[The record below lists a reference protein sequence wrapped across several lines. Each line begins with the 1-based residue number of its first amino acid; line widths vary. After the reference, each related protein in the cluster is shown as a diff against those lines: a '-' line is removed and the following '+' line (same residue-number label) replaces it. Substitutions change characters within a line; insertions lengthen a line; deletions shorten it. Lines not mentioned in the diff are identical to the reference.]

1 MLQQTI
7 IHSFNQ
13 SIKPCV
19 QSVRVH
25 AAPCAPMCLNS
36 RPCASM
42 RAHASFSTTDIIW
55 YLRIPVPASRETGY
69 IIVLVV
75 METYKIV
82 HGT

>member
-7 IHSFNQ
+7 THSVNQ
-13 SIKPCV
+13 SIV

-42 RAHASFSTTDIIW
+42 RAHASFSTTVFDRPEQVTKCA
-55 YLRIPVPASRETGY
+55 YDDKL
-69 IIVLVV
+69 
-75 METYKIV
+75 
-82 HGT
+82 